1 MSTEQEQEA
10 LVAAYL
16 EEHGHHADARH
27 GFLAGLDA
35 GFRRTEVPEP
45 SAEVF
50 RRQIADERARQIE
63 GGYDAEHDR
72 AHGVDHILRWA
83 QDYARRGR
91 SVQSAALIE
100 AAREMLR
107 EGAK

>member
-1 MSTEQEQEA
+1 MTNENLIEEA
-10 LVAAYL
+10 ANAVQ
-16 EEHGHHADARH
+16 DAWHVRSI
-27 GFLAGLDA
+27 
-35 GFRRTEVPEP
+35 RSEVPEP
-45 SAEVF
+45 SAEEF
-50 RRQIADERARQIE
+50 RRQIAEERERQIE
-63 GGYDAEHDR
+63 CGYDAEHDR
-72 AHGVDHILRWA
+72 AHGVDHLLRWA